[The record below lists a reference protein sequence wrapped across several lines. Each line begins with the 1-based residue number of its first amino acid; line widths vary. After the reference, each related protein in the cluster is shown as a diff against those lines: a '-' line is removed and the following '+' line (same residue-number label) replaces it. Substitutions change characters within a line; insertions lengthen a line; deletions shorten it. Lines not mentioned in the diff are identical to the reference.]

1 MPGERRMTRSSQ
13 MTNEQYYDF
22 IQPYH
27 NANEIMRMKLEVLN
41 HNLYLKSSQPIHHI
55 QVRVKEKRSIEEK
68 LARMN
73 YSDSVQNAKDH
84 LLDVA
89 GIRVIC
95 YFVDD
100 IHNLVNAL
108 KRHGELIVI
117 REKDYISNPKPN
129 GYRSYHMIVG
139 VPVYYLD
146 TMEYF
151 PVEIQFRTM
160 AMDFWASMEHRICYK
175 KQPEH
180 REELAAAFQQ
190 YAQVLENIEEQF
202 ETYNETGRLGDV
214 HEPEIPWWRML
225 AEEEERRE
233 TEKNSQRIQDV
244 K

>member
-1 MPGERRMTRSSQ
+1 

-160 AMDFWASMEHRICYK
+160 SMDFWASMEHRITYK
-175 KQPEH
+175 KE
-180 REELAAAFQQ
+180 REDKERLQEEFREYANMLVEIEKRFEQ
-190 YAQVLENIEEQF
+190 YN
-202 ETYNETGRLGDV
+202 DV
-214 HEPEIPWWRML
+214 GHL
-225 AEEEERRE
+225 C
-233 TEKNSQRIQDV
+233 
-244 K
+244 